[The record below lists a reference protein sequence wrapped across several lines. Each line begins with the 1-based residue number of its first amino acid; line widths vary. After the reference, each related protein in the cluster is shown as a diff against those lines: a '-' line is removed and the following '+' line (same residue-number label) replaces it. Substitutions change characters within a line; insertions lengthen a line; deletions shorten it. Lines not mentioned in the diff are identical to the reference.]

1 MASFSVVFQFEMLLG
16 RLERD
21 GTRRV
26 CDVVTRQ
33 LICLYIYLFS

>member
-26 CDVVTRQ
+26 CDVTKQ
-33 LICLYIYLFS
+33 LICSYIYLFS